1 VSRLTRQLAPALVCA
16 AALGSSASSLVLG
29 AALAAAVTALAAV
42 GARLELDRGRQL
54 LTSAIGAGAGYVTAA
69 LTYESLGGTLPDGW
83 ARFASAALLA
93 GGARF
98 LLVMPRGEHR
108 PTLAL
113 VFVALLAAGKTQSA
127 TYPAWVVAF
136 LLSSTW
142 AFGAERRSPPGA
154 GRVALGALVVVL
166 AASLGAGATIGL
178 RRLHAWLKNRVHSSA
193 YVWRPQV
200 GFAARMDLG
209 SLDGLMDSEQIV
221 LRVHGER
228 VDYLRGT
235 SLDVYEWGRW
245 LRSDP
250 AEQEEKASFGKA
262 GTGSASV
269 TIEALSERSGR
280 FFLPLEARDLV
291 TEPEAVV
298 VDTMGTVVR
307 AAKGA
312 APRSSFSL
320 GPRDRAVLAAPRTP
334 DVQLPRSLWQMIQ
347 PLVLDWTRGARGVE
361 QQLEAIERH
370 LGAEY
375 RYSRSFERD
384 ERIDP
389 VLDFLFIDKQGHCEY
404 FAAALAL
411 CARSIGIPARVV
423 MGYRVAER
431 SPFGYHV
438 VREKNA
444 HAWVEA
450 WIPGRGWVTRDA
462 TPAEAMPQN
471 VEHEAGYVA
480 SSLDALAVGYDELTT
495 WLEQRSVRET
505 SIAWLVGLVILSLI
519 VLRGVQRR
527 RSARRRP
534 ATDEAPLEC
543 LDRLLES
550 LERRGHQRRP
560 DEPLERLAARIPD
573 AEAARL
579 LERYSALRYGGHGNE
594 QGLARDVA
602 EYARERPPSP

>member
-1 VSRLTRQLAPALVCA
+1 
-16 AALGSSASSLVLG
+16 
-29 AALAAAVTALAAV
+29 
-42 GARLELDRGRQL
+42 
-54 LTSAIGAGAGYVTAA
+54 
-69 LTYESLGGTLPDGW
+69 
-83 ARFASAALLA
+83 
-93 GGARF
+93 
-98 LLVMPRGEHR
+98 
-108 PTLAL
+108 
-113 VFVALLAAGKTQSA
+113 
-127 TYPAWVVAF
+127 
-136 LLSSTW
+136 
-142 AFGAERRSPPGA
+142 
-154 GRVALGALVVVL
+154 
-166 AASLGAGATIGL
+166 
-178 RRLHAWLKNRVHSSA
+178 
-193 YVWRPQV
+193 
-200 GFAARMDLG
+200 
-209 SLDGLMDSEQIV
+209 
-221 LRVHGER
+221 
-228 VDYLRGT
+228 
-235 SLDVYEWGRW
+235 
-245 LRSDP
+245 
-250 AEQEEKASFGKA
+250 
-262 GTGSASV
+262 
-269 TIEALSERSGR
+269 
-280 FFLPLEARDLV
+280 V